1 MVTGQGYKGSEDY
14 IASKPLMEIVNVSIA
29 LGKPLVIKGEPGTG
43 KTLLA
48 HSISNAL
55 NKKLL
60 IWNIKSTTK
69 AKDGLYVYDTVQR
82 LNDARFKDKDIS
94 DIRQYIKMG
103 KLGQAFKSDE
113 QVVLLIDEIDKAD
126 VEFPNDLL
134 NELDEMSFHIPELD
148 EEVKAKHRPV
158 VIITSNSEKELPDAF
173 LRRCV
178 FHYIEFPDEEMMEK
192 IVRVHYADIEN
203 KLLREAIKRF
213 YWIRDVDGLRKKP
226 STSEL
231 IDWIKALMI
240 GGISTDKIA
249 SEIPFLGA
257 ILKNEQDTSRLI
269 RLSQAQGGGFGF
281 KRRF

>member
-158 VIITSNSEKELPDAF
+158 VIITSNSEKELSDAF

-257 ILKNEQDTSRLI
+257 ILKNEQDTSRFI